1 MARLT
6 HAAGIVNSGNCPVVA
21 TAQTFAASTFRRF
34 KLI

>member
-6 HAAGIVNSGNCPVVA
+6 QAAGEMNSGDYPVVRSG
-21 TAQTFAASTFRRF
+21 QTFAASTFRRF